1 MGYLK
6 QTKISVSFCK
16 KISYRGKCVICVQ
29 FGQNFNTLYHMT
41 WLHFFETWQYNGQK
55 IVVFANF
62 PKKSPFQEKE
72 EFGPNSVQNYSIL
85 YLMICHRV
93 FLKHFGM
100 MRHDRLKKVVLII
113 FPEKSSFN
121 KILQCGPNMGQK
133 YATLCPKQLYLM
145 IHSLKLFK

>member
-1 MGYLK
+1 MMGQHTRLTKVTIFSFPPENASGQFVQKLCSYDTVMIFFKHYSISMGYLK

-93 FLKHFGM
+93 FFETFW
-100 MRHDRLKKVVLII
+100 HD
-113 FPEKSSFN
+113 E
-121 KILQCGPNMGQK
+121 
-133 YATLCPKQLYLM
+133 T
-145 IHSLKLFK
+145 